1 MHNARKRRA
10 HSIENVSAD
19 NEMIARCCVSAA
31 RFSVHMRQ
39 VCAGQAAVAQ
49 LAARR
54 SHNPKVG
61 SSILSCRKLLGS
73 YCPPTSSLKH
83 DCPSPGII
91 ILTVPAITQ
100 QSQMSR
106 GDALSADEAALLAET
121 HRQVHRV
128 KGLAAR
134 QRSREGRVL
143 ATFGGSSA
151 RAGGIGEAV
160 AEVEAASGRGGSGGS
175 SVGALAA
182 EVAAGGGVARRALE
196 QLVALTSDAG
206 TAATDCR
213 DCRTNRPLGLGCAH
227 DPASE
232 GTIGLKIATTRAIA
246 RGCIS
251 A

>member
-1 MHNARKRRA
+1 
-10 HSIENVSAD
+10 
-19 NEMIARCCVSAA
+19 MIARCRVSAA
-31 RFSVHMRQ
+31 RSSVHMR
-39 VCAGQAAVAQ
+39 
-49 LAARR
+49 
-54 SHNPKVG
+54 H
-61 SSILSCRKLLGS
+61 SS
-73 YCPPTSSLKH
+73 PPTSSLKH
-83 DCPSPGII
+83 ACPSPGII
-91 ILTVPAITQ
+91 ILNVRAITQ

-134 QRSREGRVL
+134 QRSREGHVL